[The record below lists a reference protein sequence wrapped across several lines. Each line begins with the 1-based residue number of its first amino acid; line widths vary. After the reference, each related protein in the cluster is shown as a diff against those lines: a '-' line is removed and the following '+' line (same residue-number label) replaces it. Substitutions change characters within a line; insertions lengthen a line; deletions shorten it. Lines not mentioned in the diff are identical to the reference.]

1 MKKFAVL
8 TALTMIPLF
17 ASFLLA
23 QERTEETTTKTT
35 YNGTLI
41 DAACQT
47 THTEHKETSTET
59 NPDAST
65 TTKTRTTHT
74 TTVDCPATTTTTTF
88 GLLTTDGRFI
98 RFDDPSNTKV
108 VEIVKEN
115 KKWNKFLTDR
125 TPLKVSVVGTSH
137 GDTVVLESIR

>member
-1 MKKFAVL
+1 MKKFATL
-8 TALTMIPLF
+8 TAMTMIPLF

-23 QERTEETTTKTT
+23 QERTETTTTKTT

-41 DAACQT
+41 DAGCQT

-59 NPDAST
+59 NPDDST

-74 TTVDCPATTTTTTF
+74 TTVDCPATTTTTSF

-98 RFDDPSNTKV
+98 RFDQPSNTRIVEV
-108 VEIVKEN
+108 VKGN
-115 KKWNKFLTDR
+115 KKW
-125 TPLKVSVVGTSH
+125 
-137 GDTVVLESIR
+137 ESTLRIALR